1 MAALTVRNI
10 PDEAIAGLRVKR
22 FHPTT
27 TPETIDAEI
36 AALL

>member
-1 MAALTVRNI
+1 MTIHDFTAKDGNI
-10 PDEAIAGLRVKR
+10 VKR

-36 AALL
+36 VALL